1 MKRFRKPWNFL
12 LLGREDLEDLHKI
25 STKDASFCRTHSIW
39 LNSIIYAIKLK
50 EMRSYTEGLQEKPVE
65 ESMAAVLNSQLST
78 PFKLQ
83 NEVPLLQHDT
93 DKEFIDQIMLSGVQ
107 A

>member
-1 MKRFRKPWNFL
+1 
-12 LLGREDLEDLHKI
+12 
-25 STKDASFCRTHSIW
+25 
-39 LNSIIYAIKLK
+39 
-50 EMRSYTEGLQEKPVE
+50 MRSYTEGLQENPVE